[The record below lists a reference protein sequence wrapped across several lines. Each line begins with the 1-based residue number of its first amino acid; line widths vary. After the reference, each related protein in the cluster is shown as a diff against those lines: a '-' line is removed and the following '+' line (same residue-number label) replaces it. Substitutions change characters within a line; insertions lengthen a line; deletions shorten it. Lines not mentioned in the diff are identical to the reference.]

1 MTLSPRK
8 TAFATVA
15 ALMLAA
21 PAAFAQAQT
30 APPAEPAPAAAPAP
44 APQGNAMSWADV
56 DTNQDGN
63 VGKDESAAVPALTQV
78 FDQADA
84 DADGQLTPQEYQ
96 AFVAKAQAGATA
108 PAPTGAEADV
118 DAEAATDG
126 GE

>member
-63 VGKDESAAVPALTQV
+63 VGKDESAVVPALSQV

-96 AFVAKAQAGATA
+96 AFVAKAQAGGAA
-108 PAPTGAEADV
+108 PAPTGGEAETP
-118 DAEAATDG
+118 AAG

>member
-1 MTLSPRK
+1 MNFSPRK
-8 TAFATVA
+8 TALATVA

-21 PAAFAQAQT
+21 PAAFAQEQA
-30 APPAEPAPAAAPAP
+30 APPAEPAPAATPAP

-63 VGKDESAAVPALTQV
+63 VGKDESAVVPALSQV

-84 DADGQLTPQEYQ
+84 NADGQLTPPEYQ
-96 AFVAKAQAGATA
+96 AFVAKAQAGGAA
-108 PAPTGAEADV
+108 PAPTGGEAEAP
-118 DAEAATDG
+118 TDG

>member
-30 APPAEPAPAAAPAP
+30 AQPAEPAPTAAPAP

-63 VGKDESAAVPALTQV
+63 VGKDESAAVPALAQV

-108 PAPTGAEADV
+108 PAPTSAEADV
-118 DAEAATDG
+118 EAEAANDG
-126 GE
+126 E

>member
-1 MTLSPRK
+1 MTISPRK
-8 TAFATVA
+8 TALATVA

-21 PAAFAQAQT
+21 PAVFAQEQA
-30 APPAEPAPAAAPAP
+30 APPAEPAPAATPAP

-63 VGKDESAAVPALTQV
+63 VSKDESAVVPALSQV

-96 AFVAKAQAGATA
+96 AFVAKAQAAGAS
-108 PAPTGAEADV
+108 PAPTGGETEAP
-118 DAEAATDG
+118 TDG

>member
-63 VGKDESAAVPALTQV
+63 VSKDESAVVPALSQV

-96 AFVAKAQAGATA
+96 AFVAKAQAGGAA
-108 PAPTGAEADV
+108 PAPTGGEAEAP
-118 DAEAATDG
+118 TDG